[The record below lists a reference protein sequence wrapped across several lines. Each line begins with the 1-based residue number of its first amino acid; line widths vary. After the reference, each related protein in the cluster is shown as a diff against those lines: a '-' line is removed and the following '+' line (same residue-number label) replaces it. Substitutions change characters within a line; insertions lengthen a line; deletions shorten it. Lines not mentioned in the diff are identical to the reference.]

1 MRIIQV
7 IGRSNSGKT
16 TFNRTLCTALHERGA
31 VAALKHLGHHT
42 FRLEE
47 GKDSTV
53 LFETGVKTAV
63 GVDDEKSVMITREK
77 ALPVLIKQLADQ
89 GIDFLV
95 IEGFK
100 TFSLPAV
107 VIGELESDHCLLRNP
122 TLDEVIAALPAFP
135 ALYTIGRLIGEGG
148 TGPASGQ
155 VWVPSSAPRAI
166 GAAPIEDHEE
176 LVLMALEPLMGKGIS
191 ARYQQPIEGIVPE
204 QVLIATIAAADSAS
218 ACRLLLQAAE
228 SLDRAW

>member
-16 TFNRTLCTALHERGA
+16 TFNQALCTVLQQKGA
-31 VAALKHLGHHT
+31 VAALKHLGHHS

-63 GVDDEKSVMITREK
+63 GVDDEKSVTITRET
-77 ALPVLIKQLADQ
+77 ALAVLIRQLADQ
-89 GIDFLV
+89 RIDFLV

-100 TFSLPAV
+100 TFSFPAV

-122 TLDEVIAALPAFP
+122 TVDEVIAALPGFP
-135 ALYTIGRLIGEGG
+135 ALYTISRLISDGG
-148 TGPASGQ
+148 TGPASGV
-155 VWVPSSAPRAI
+155 VWIPSSPPGTI
-166 GAAPIEDHEE
+166 GAAPIEDREE
-176 LVLMALEPLMGKGIS
+176 LVLKALEPQMKGGIS
-191 ARYQQPIEGIVPE
+191 IRYQRPIEGIVPE
-204 QVLIATIAAADSAS
+204 QVLIATIAAADSSS

-228 SLDRAW
+228 ELDRTW

>member
-16 TFNRTLCTALHERGA
+16 TFNRVLCTALQQKGA

-63 GVDDEKSVMITREK
+63 GVDDEKSVMITRET
-77 ALPVLIKQLADQ
+77 ALPVLIRQLADQ

-100 TFSLPAV
+100 TFSFPAV

-122 TLDEVIAALPAFP
+122 TVDEVIAALPNFP
-135 ALYTIGRLIGEGG
+135 ALYTISRLIGEGG
-148 TGPASGQ
+148 TGPASGL
-155 VWVPSSAPRAI
+155 VWILPSTPGSI
-166 GAAPIEDHEE
+166 GDAPIEDREE
-176 LVLMALEPLMGKGIS
+176 LIQSALEPLMRKGIS
-191 ARYQQPIEGIVPE
+191 IRHQRPIGGIIPE

-218 ACRLLLQAAE
+218 ACRLLLQAVE
-228 SLDRAW
+228 ILDRAW